1 MKTIAY
7 VDGFNLYYRLLRE
20 NRELRWLNLESFVK
34 RFLDEKS
41 ELIAI
46 NYYTARVK
54 GRIDRDA
61 PRKQQLYF
69 NALESLPMVTI
80 HEGNFT
86 VHKTWA
92 KLVLP
97 PEFEPELDPGNEL
110 SEPYPEKVRFYKV
123 EEKGSDVNLGS
134 HLVRDAFQNKYDQ
147 AVIVTNDTDL
157 CEPVR
162 IVREEVGKPVGL
174 LAPVDNPARS
184 LKDVA
189 SWVKHVKKLDA
200 GACQFPDRVRIPHR
214 RPAVK
219 PCDWVAEDDE

>member
-7 VDGFNLYYRLLRE
+7 VDGFNLYYRLLRKD
-20 NRELRWLNLESFVK
+20 RQLRWLDLESFVR
-34 RFLDEKS
+34 RFLDDDA
-41 ELIAI
+41 ELVAI

-54 GRIDRDA
+54 GSIDRDA

-69 NALESLPMVTI
+69 NALSSLPMVEI

-86 VHKTWA
+86 VHKTFA
-92 KLVLP
+92 ALVHP
-97 PEFEPELDPGNEL
+97 PQFNPELEL
-110 SEPYPEKVRFYKV
+110 GQEMVEPYPTSARVFKV

-134 HLVRDAFQNKYDQ
+134 HLVRDAFQDKFDQ

-184 LKDVA
+184 LKETA

-200 GACQFPDRVRIPHR
+200 AACQFPDRVGMPNGRFVN
-214 RPAVK
+214 RPES
-219 PCDWVAEDDE
+219 WIAEDE